1 MTKKIFSLI
10 LCVVIAASVF
20 AAVSVTAATDYK
32 GAEITLNGS
41 VNACAITKNS
51 PFKDLDFGESNTKNV
66 EFTVYNNTSKRIRQV
81 YIAWEWATT
90 LYNPDK
96 ETEKIDGGVFAGGI
110 APGASATFTLT
121 LPKKASI
128 FYGTYGIHNASYS
141 DYNVRFDFDGKPAS
155 GEKIIVTSSEQSVI
169 NNLAADKGFEG
180 ILSTAGVNTLLNYKG
195 AEITFD
201 GTAPRGITKGSPF
214 KNLEF
219 GSETAKKIEFTV
231 YNTTSKTIDGIYL
244 AYQWSYYK
252 TLDNTFYWPRIEAG
266 GKATFTLTL
275 PMSAEMQDGNVHSY
289 KDINLRFNF
298 ADGGV
303 PASGEKIVVTSNEQ
317 SVTDNLASCTGE
329 NGIASIAGVNTLPD
343 EVNFKGAEITL
354 EGKDYY
360 TITGNSI
367 FAGLNFGDADT
378 KDVTLTVYNTTS
390 KTIKMV
396 YVVCEW
402 WGLYAFDDGTTPID
416 NVAFADGIAPGEAAA
431 FKFTLPKKA
440 KSKNYDNS
448 IRDIDYSAFNLR
460 INFDGTPAS
469 GEKTVVTST
478 DQTVI
483 NNLAEAGG
491 YAGIT
496 EICGVTELPN
506 IRPVG
511 EEPDYTTGVKQA
523 DGSITY
529 KNGFVPTSDENIL
542 YSGRWSDGENGYK
555 TLGFE
560 GYVEIDFTG
569 TSFTLIKPLS
579 GNLYYSVDGQT
590 PVNTTV
596 WGKKEAILAKN
607 LQSGEHTIRI
617 YAQAQNAGVGI
628 GGFRLDDGAS
638 TLPKTKGKII
648 EFIGDSITE
657 GYVAPADAAEWGSNS
672 YMNSYARLTGEM
684 LNKKYGMS
692 FNTIAFGGCGLLNTN
707 ADPLPMST
715 RYFKAVEKQDGD
727 TAETVVPD
735 WDMSRYTP
743 DYIVINIG
751 TNDRGGAVADY
762 KAAYTAFV
770 EKIRA
775 TYPNAEIVLMI
786 PYQFYA
792 ENITDFIN
800 AVKEISVGEKIHL
813 VDTKDWNFKGGADGL
828 HPAPA
833 AHIAAAEKL
842 FARLSELI
850 DEPAFSLN
858 LDAGKTLDFNYYT
871 GTPDSTVD
879 IIRGG
884 KVVAT
889 LTGTQ
894 ENGRYKFTYADIAPQ
909 SMADEIT
916 AELKVNG
923 KTVAT
928 RTESIKGY
936 CEKVLAT
943 ADGEKYKTFMADML
957 VYGQALSDYKNLGKT
972 IVGGNDAWIADSKS
986 DFTTVKSSLANAKSA
1001 TTATDTN
1008 NKIKSAGLYFY
1019 DVNKIYFRAEI
1030 NGGVV
1035 KINGTEVDGNN
1046 GKYYTDGIAA
1056 SKFADGYTVTAE
1068 VNGTE
1073 VHKVTYSVNS
1083 YVLAK
1088 CDGDAAINVLARALG
1103 CYGYS
1108 ATQLS

>member
-32 GAEITLNGS
+32 GAEITLDGNA
-41 VNACAITKNS
+41 NACAITKNS

-66 EFTVYNNTSKRIRQV
+66 EFTVYNNTSKRINQV

-96 ETEKIDGGVFAGGI
+96 ETEKIDGAVFNGGI

-121 LPKKASI
+121 LPKRASI

-141 DYNVRFDFDGKPAS
+141 DYNVRFNFDGAPAS

-169 NNLAADKGFEG
+169 NNLASDKGFAG
-180 ILSTAGVNTLLNYKG
+180 ILSTAGVNTLFNYKG

-201 GTAPRGITKGSPF
+201 GTASYGIANGSPF
-214 KNLEF
+214 KDLDF
-219 GSETAKKIEFTV
+219 GSETAKRIEFTV
-231 YNTTSKTIDGIYL
+231 YNTTSKTIDAIHL
-244 AYQWSYYK
+244 AYQWWYYK
-252 TLDNTFYWPRIEAG
+252 IRANTYSPKIEAG
-266 GKATFTLTL
+266 GKATFTLIL
-275 PMSAEMQDGNVHSY
+275 PRSAEMEDKVVRSY

-303 PASGEKIVVTSNEQ
+303 PARGEKIVVTSNEQ
-317 SVTDNLASCTGE
+317 SVTDNLATSSGFR
-329 NGIASIAGVNTLPD
+329 GIASIAGVNTLPD
-343 EVNFKGAEITL
+343 VKGAEITL

-360 TITGNSI
+360 AITGNSI
-367 FAGLNFGDADT
+367 FAGLNFGAADT

-402 WGLYAFDDGTTPID
+402 WGLYAFDDGTTLID
-416 NVAFADGIAPGEAAA
+416 NVTFADGIAPGEAAA

-460 INFDGTPAS
+460 IDFDGTPAS
-469 GEKTVVTST
+469 GEKIVITST

-483 NNLAEAGG
+483 NNLAKAGG
-491 YAGIT
+491 FKGIT
-496 EICGVTELPN
+496 KTCGVMELPN

-511 EEPDYTTGVKQA
+511 EEPDYTTGVKQPN
-523 DGSITY
+523 GSITY
-529 KNGFVPTSDENIL
+529 KNGFVPTNDENIL

-560 GYVEIDFTG
+560 GYVEIAFTG

-657 GYVAPADAAEWGSNS
+657 GYVAPKDAAEWGSNS

-707 ADPLPMST
+707 ADPLPIST
-715 RYFKAVEKQDGD
+715 RYFKAVEKQNND

-735 WDMSRYTP
+735 WDMSRYIP

-751 TNDRGGAVADY
+751 TNDRGRAVADY
-762 KAAYTAFV
+762 KAAYMAFV

-792 ENITDFIN
+792 ESKTDFIN

-842 FARLSELI
+842 FACLSELI
-850 DEPAFSLN
+850 DQPAFSLN

-928 RTESIKGY
+928 RTESIKSY
-936 CEKVLAT
+936 CEKVLET
-943 ADGEKYKTFMADML
+943 ADGEKYRTFMADML
-957 VYGQALSDYKNLGKT
+957 TYGQALSNYKNLGKT
-972 IVGGNDAWIADSKS
+972 IVGENDAWIATSKT
-986 DFTTVKSSLANAKSA
+986 DFATIKGELQSVKSA
-1001 TTATDTN
+1001 TTATNAN
-1008 NKIKSAGLYFY
+1008 NRIISAGLYFY
-1019 DVNKIYFRAEI
+1019 DINKIYFRAEI

-1035 KINGTEVDGNN
+1035 KINGTEVDGTD

-1056 SKFADGYTVTAE
+1056 SKFADAYTVTAE
-1068 VNGTE
+1068 VNGEE
-1073 VHKVTYSVNS
+1073 VHKVMYSVNS
-1083 YVLAK
+1083 YVLSK

>member
-1 MTKKIFSLI
+1 M
-10 LCVVIAASVF
+10 
-20 AAVSVTAATDYK
+20 
-32 GAEITLNGS
+32 
-41 VNACAITKNS
+41 
-51 PFKDLDFGESNTKNV
+51 
-66 EFTVYNNTSKRIRQV
+66 
-81 YIAWEWATT
+81 
-90 LYNPDK
+90 
-96 ETEKIDGGVFAGGI
+96 
-110 APGASATFTLT
+110 
-121 LPKKASI
+121 
-128 FYGTYGIHNASYS
+128 
-141 DYNVRFDFDGKPAS
+141 
-155 GEKIIVTSSEQSVI
+155 
-169 NNLAADKGFEG
+169 
-180 ILSTAGVNTLLNYKG
+180 
-195 AEITFD
+195 
-201 GTAPRGITKGSPF
+201 
-214 KNLEF
+214 
-219 GSETAKKIEFTV
+219 
-231 YNTTSKTIDGIYL
+231 
-244 AYQWSYYK
+244 
-252 TLDNTFYWPRIEAG
+252 
-266 GKATFTLTL
+266 
-275 PMSAEMQDGNVHSY
+275 
-289 KDINLRFNF
+289 RFNF
-298 ADGGV
+298 ADGV

-317 SVTDNLASCTGE
+317 SVTDNLASCGGVY
-329 NGIASIAGVNTLPD
+329 GIASIAGVNTLPD
-343 EVNFKGAEITL
+343 VKGTEITL

-360 TITGNSI
+360 AITGNSI

-402 WGLYAFDDGTTPID
+402 WGLYAFDDGTTLID
-416 NVAFADGIAPGEAAA
+416 NVTFADGIAPGEAAA

-448 IRDIDYSAFNLR
+448 IRDIDYSAFSLR
-460 INFDGTPAS
+460 IDFDGTPVS
-469 GEKTVVTST
+469 GEKIVITST

-483 NNLAEAGG
+483 NNLAKAGG
-491 YAGIT
+491 FKGIT
-496 EICGVTELPN
+496 KTCGVMELPN

-523 DGSITY
+523 NGSITY
-529 KNGFVPTSDENIL
+529 KNGFVPTNDENIL
-542 YSGRWSDGENGYK
+542 YSGRWSDGEKGYK

-560 GYVEIDFTG
+560 GYVEIAFTG

-590 PVNTTV
+590 PVNTKV

-607 LQSGEHTIRI
+607 LQNGEHTIRI
-617 YAQAQNAGVGI
+617 YAQAQNAGLGI

-657 GYVAPADAAEWGSNS
+657 GYVDPADKAEWGSNS

-692 FNTIAFGGCGLLNTN
+692 FNTIAFGGCGLFSTN

-715 RYFKAVEKQDGD
+715 RYFKAVEKQEGD

-751 TNDRGGAVADY
+751 TNDRGRSVAEY
-762 KAAYTAFV
+762 KAAYTEFV

-800 AVKEISVGEKIHL
+800 AVKEVSVGEKIHL

-842 FARLSELI
+842 FACLSELI
-850 DEPAFSLN
+850 DGPTFSLN

-928 RTESIKGY
+928 RTESIKSY

-943 ADGEKYKTFMADML
+943 ADGEKYRTFMADML
-957 VYGQALSDYKNLGKT
+957 TYGQALSEYKNLGKT
-972 IVGGNDAWIADSKS
+972 IVGENDAWIEQYK
-986 DFTTVKSSLANAKSA
+986 TTFANIKGNLVSVRDVG
-1001 TTATDTN
+1001 TVNDEN

-1019 DVNKIYFRAEI
+1019 DINKIYFRAEI
-1030 NGGVV
+1030 KGGVV

-1056 SKFADGYTVTAE
+1056 TKFADVYTVTVTAE
-1068 VNGTE
+1068 VDGPE
-1073 VHKVTYSVNS
+1073 VHKVKYSVNS

-1088 CDGDAAINVLARALG
+1088 CDGDEAINVLARALG

-1108 ATQLS
+1108 ATQL

>member
-32 GAEITLNGS
+32 GAEITLNGETS
-41 VNACAITKNS
+41 YAITADS

-66 EFTVYNNTSKRIRQV
+66 EFTVYNNTSKGIKQV

-96 ETEKIDGGVFAGGI
+96 ETEKIDGAVFAGGI

-121 LPKKASI
+121 LPKRASI

-141 DYNVRFDFDGKPAS
+141 DYNVRFDFDGAPAS

-169 NNLAADKGFEG
+169 NNLAADKGFRG

-201 GTAPRGITKGSPF
+201 GTASYGITNGSPF
-214 KNLEF
+214 KDLEF

-231 YNTTSKTIDGIYL
+231 YNTTSKTINGIYL
-244 AYQWSYYK
+244 AYQWWYYK
-252 TLDNTFYWPRIEAG
+252 TLDNTFHWSPIEAG
-266 GKATFTLTL
+266 GKATFTLTI
-275 PMSAEMQDGNVHSY
+275 PMSAEMQDDEVHSY
-289 KDINLRFNF
+289 TDINLRFNF
-298 ADGGV
+298 ESA
-303 PASGEKIVVTSNEQ
+303 PANGEKVVVTSNEQ
-317 SVTDNLASCTGE
+317 SVTDNLATSSGFR
-329 NGIASIAGVNTLPD
+329 GIASITGVNTLPD

-354 EGKDYY
+354 EGAGYA
-360 TITGNSI
+360 ITKNSP
-367 FAGLNFGDADT
+367 FADLDFGDADT
-378 KDVTLTVYNTTS
+378 KEVTFTVYNTTS
-390 KTIKMV
+390 TTISMV
-396 YVVCEW
+396 YIAYEW
-402 WGLYAFDDGTTPID
+402 YTTVYAPDDETTPVD
-416 NVAFADGIAPGEAAA
+416 GVRFADGIAPGEAAV
-431 FKFTLPKKA
+431 FKFTLPKNA
-440 KSKNYDNS
+440 TILYNGNGV
-448 IRDIDYSAFNLR
+448 RNVPYSTYNLR
-460 INFDGTPAS
+460 FGFTSAPAS
-469 GEKTVVTST
+469 GEKIVITST

-483 NNLAEAGG
+483 NNLAKAGG
-491 YAGIT
+491 FAGISAT
-496 EICGVTELPN
+496 NGVTELPN
-506 IRPVG
+506 IRPAG

-560 GYVEIDFTG
+560 GYVEIAFTG
-569 TSFTLIKPLS
+569 TSFALIKPLS

-607 LQSGEHTIRI
+607 LENGEHTIRI

-638 TLPKTKGKII
+638 TLPKAKGKII

-657 GYVAPADAAEWGSNS
+657 GYVDPDDAAEWGSNS

-692 FNTIAFGGCGLLNTN
+692 FNTIAFGGCGLLNLN
-707 ADPLPMST
+707 ADPLPMSE
-715 RYFKAVEKQDGD
+715 RYFKAVEKQEGD

-735 WDMSRYTP
+735 WDMSKYTP

-751 TNDRGGAVADY
+751 TNDRGRSVEEY

-792 ENITDFIN
+792 ESKTDFIN
-800 AVKEISVGEKIHL
+800 AVKEISASGDKIHL
-813 VDTKDWNFKGGADGL
+813 ADTKDWNFKGGDDGL

-928 RTESIKGY
+928 RTESIKSY

-943 ADGEKYKTFMADML
+943 ADGEKYRAFMADML

-972 IVGGNDAWIADSKS
+972 IVGESDTWIATSKTGFANIKDNLVSVRNVGTVNDA
-986 DFTTVKSSLANAKSA
+986 
-1001 TTATDTN
+1001 N

-1019 DVNKIYFRAEI
+1019 DINKIYFRAEI

-1056 SKFADGYTVTAE
+1056 LKFADVYTVTAE
-1068 VNGTE
+1068 VDGAE

-1088 CDGDAAINVLARALG
+1088 CEGDAAINVLARALG

-1108 ATQLS
+1108 ASQLS